1 MKNIDQLPKEIFE
14 KIKEYKATLEE
25 IRKFSLRMSNI
36 ENALAEQGFYIE
48 TNNLKSY
55 YDDKI
60 DINIYKKQI
69 EENKREKYLEIFD
82 KIQKDILFY
91 LEKAFSAKLKTN
103 IDKNPGELPNEITI
117 DIVFNNQTEKAY
129 FKKTIEYVA
138 YQTTNTEKIIPT
150 ITKTKEYQKGKISE
164 AQVIFAV
171 EIKE

>member
-14 KIKEYKATLEE
+14 KIKEYKSTLEE

-55 YDDKI
+55 FDENI
-60 DINIYKKQI
+60 DINIYKQQI
-69 EENKREKYLEIFD
+69 EENKQEKYLENFER
-82 KIQKDILFY
+82 IQKDILFY
-91 LEKAFSAKLKTN
+91 LEKAFSANLKPN
-103 IDKNPGELPNEITI
+103 VERNPGELPNEITI
-117 DIVFNNQTEKAY
+117 DIVFHKQTEKAY

-150 ITKTKEYQKGKISE
+150 IIKTKEYQKGKISE
-164 AQVIFAV
+164 AQVVFAI